1 MDLIEGGLLQPDT
14 RLYFR
19 RRLGEA
25 PHESVVTD
33 RGRLRLADGREFD
46 SPSAAGRAAAKVSA
60 VPGWIAWHVGSAD
73 GTTLHEL
80 RAELLRRAAQPQD
93 EALLA
98 FLELALQRA
107 TEGDPVALRLLDL
120 LGKWGV
126 NERERDV
133 LHRIDIDL
141 ANSGLTTEPDFR
153 AVGPNH
159 VVRLVLP
166 HGAEDVPPVPP
177 GEAAAA
183 AESPA
188 GDGAGDGIGLTLGY
202 LIDGKAELVAL
213 APSASLE
220 KAITMMEINDFS
232 QLAVLADPTT
242 LHGVVSWQSIARW
255 LGRPRTGTPTL
266 SDVLDTKGR
275 VFDYFVLLRDV
286 LDTLRKD
293 EYIFVRGHDR
303 RIAGILTAADVVET
317 YDKTATPFFLI
328 GEVDQE
334 LRQIIQNK
342 FDIGTVR
349 RVSRGRPSS
358 FDKLTMGDYE
368 AVLNDVDCWNALGWG
383 LDREVVHER
392 LREIRLVRNRV
403 MHFNASL
410 VDPADAAKLS
420 NFLRVIRHYA
430 K

>member
-166 HGAEDVPPVPP
+166 HGAE
-177 GEAAAA
+177 ELL
-183 AESPA
+183 PA
-188 GDGAGDGIGLTLGY
+188 GGAGRSDHP
-202 LIDGKAELVAL
+202 ARRREL
-213 APSASLE
+213 
-220 KAITMMEINDFS
+220 AIHRPMARTPADRN
-232 QLAVLADPTT
+232 ADP
-242 LHGVVSWQSIARW
+242 
-255 LGRPRTGTPTL
+255 
-266 SDVLDTKGR
+266 
-275 VFDYFVLLRDV
+275 
-286 LDTLRKD
+286 
-293 EYIFVRGHDR
+293 E
-303 RIAGILTAADVVET
+303 
-317 YDKTATPFFLI
+317 
-328 GEVDQE
+328 
-334 LRQIIQNK
+334 
-342 FDIGTVR
+342 
-349 RVSRGRPSS
+349 
-358 FDKLTMGDYE
+358 
-368 AVLNDVDCWNALGWG
+368 
-383 LDREVVHER
+383 
-392 LREIRLVRNRV
+392 
-403 MHFNASL
+403 
-410 VDPADAAKLS
+410 
-420 NFLRVIRHYA
+420 
-430 K
+430 